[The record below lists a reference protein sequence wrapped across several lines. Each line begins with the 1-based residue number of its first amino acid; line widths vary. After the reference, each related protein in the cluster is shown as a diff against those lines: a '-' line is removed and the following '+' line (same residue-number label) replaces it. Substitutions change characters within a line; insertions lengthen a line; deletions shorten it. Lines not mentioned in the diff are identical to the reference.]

1 VIPGTQPQAPGVIV
15 SEDHPSHVPMAL
27 LNLKGGA
34 MLAPGRYDFDRL
46 ERIAAQLSTPPSYFG
61 LCEAKQYDDNGYAGL
76 LDAAAVLSNVY
87 GRPYVGTLSWSDRGP
102 IAPAFFLDATA
113 LRLARW
119 HDGTSRPDYPDA
131 RGLAELQI
139 RATGDRFAV
148 LLEHLHPSSPQLRL
162 ERARLLDRY
171 GDSYRQ
177 NTVILGDLN
186 CSPPGDRYP
195 ARNWEYASPRLRSH
209 KAVQVNDVWMPT
221 SAPIAHLQTMGFR
234 AVPDL
239 AYATGSPAEIAYAP
253 TVVDDDG
260 RGETIDLILVN
271 NEDMYVSGSYHVY
284 PATTGPAGVPDS
296 DHHLV
301 TCPLNGAV

>member
-1 VIPGTQPQAPGVIV
+1 M
-15 SEDHPSHVPMAL
+15 SL

-34 MLAPGRYDFDRL
+34 MLAPGRYGFDRL
-46 ERIAAQLSTPPSYFG
+46 ERIAAQLRTPPAYFG
-61 LCEAKQYDDNGYAGL
+61 LCEAKQYDDYGYAGL
-76 LDAAAVLSNVY
+76 LDAAAVLSNAY

-102 IAPAFFLDATA
+102 IAPAFFLDTTV

-119 HDGTSRPDYPDA
+119 SDGHSRPDFPDA
-131 RGLAELQI
+131 RGLAEI
-139 RATGDRFAV
+139 EVRNTRDRFTV
-148 LLEHLHPSSPQLRL
+148 LLEHLHPSSPELRL

-171 GDSYRQ
+171 GSSYHQ

-195 ARNWEYASPRLRSH
+195 ARNWERASPRLRSH
-209 KAVQVNDVWMPT
+209 KAVQVNDVWIPA
-221 SAPIAHLQTMGFR
+221 SAPIAHLQQMGFH
-234 AVPDL
+234 AIPDL
-239 AYATGSPAEIAYAP
+239 AYATGTPAENAYAP

-260 RGETIDLILVN
+260 RGETIDLILIN
-271 NEDMYVSGSYHVY
+271 NRDMYVPGSYHVY

-301 TCPLNGAV
+301 TCSLNAAA